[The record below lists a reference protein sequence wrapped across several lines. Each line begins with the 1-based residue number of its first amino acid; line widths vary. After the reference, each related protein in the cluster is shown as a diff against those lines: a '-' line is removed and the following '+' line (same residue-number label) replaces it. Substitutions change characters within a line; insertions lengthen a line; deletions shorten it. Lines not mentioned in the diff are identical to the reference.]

1 MRDQVWTV
9 GALIDEVNVLLDSG
23 FSGLT
28 VEGEVTGVSRSARG
42 HLYFSLKE
50 GEAQLDCVAWASA
63 AKRFRF
69 DLEDGLAVLATGS
82 LTVYR
87 ARGRFQ
93 LVVTRIEPQGLGAL
107 QLAFEQMKRRLE
119 AEGIFAV
126 ERKRPLPSV
135 PQRVGIVT
143 SASGAALRDMLKVLR
158 RHANIEIVVAPA
170 TVQGRGSAEEV
181 AAALARL
188 GASNLVDVVIVGRGG
203 GSLEDLWTFN
213 EESVARAIAVCPVPV
228 IAGIGHEVDFTIAD
242 FTADIRAATPTQAA
256 EIIVTQLEE
265 SEGRVEDARARL
277 GWELRRH
284 LQGARA
290 RLIAAGGSAGL
301 ARVPHRVEVARL
313 RLAVADRLPELLEEL
328 VRSAGHRLLRAEAAL
343 RRLPGLIA
351 AGGNSRLIGSRT
363 EQLVTLIRGHV
374 DQARTA
380 VVSRERA
387 LQHLSPRRVLDR
399 GYSITTLEGGTQP
412 LKDAGRLRGGEALV
426 TTLSDGTVRSL
437 VVKRR
442 DGAGPSGRR
451 QSQGPTKQGSL
462 FDDGG
467 SYDEKCGSR

>member
-9 GALIDEVNVLLDSG
+9 GGLIDEVNVLLDSG

-69 DLEDGLAVLATGS
+69 DLDDGLAVLATGS

-93 LVVTRIEPQGLGAL
+93 MVVTRIEPQGLGAL

-119 AEGIFAV
+119 AEGLFAV
-126 ERKRPLPSV
+126 ERKRPLPLV
-135 PQRVGIVT
+135 PQKVGIVT

-181 AAALARL
+181 AVALARL

-213 EESVARAIAVCPVPV
+213 EESVARAIAECPVPV

-290 RLIAAGGSAGL
+290 RLAAAGGSAGL

-328 VRSAGHRLLRAEAAL
+328 ARSAGHRLLRAEAVL

-351 AGGNSRLIGSRT
+351 AGGHRRLIGSRT

-374 DQARTA
+374 DQARMA

-412 LKDAGRLRGGEALV
+412 LKDAGHLRGGEALV
-426 TTLSDGTVRSL
+426 TALSEVTVRSL

-442 DGAGPSGRR
+442 DDTGPSGRR
-451 QSQGPTKQGSL
+451 QSQGPVKQGSL
-462 FDDGG
+462 FDHGG
-467 SYDEKCGSR
+467 SE

>member
-1 MRDQVWTV
+1 M
-9 GALIDEVNVLLDSG
+9 IDEVNALLDSG

-28 VEGEVTGVSRSARG
+28 VEGEITSANRSARG

-63 AKRFRF
+63 AKRLRF
-69 DLEDGLAVLATGS
+69 DLEDGLAVQVTGS

-93 LVVTRIEPQGLGAL
+93 LVVTKIEPQGLGAL

-119 AEGIFAV
+119 AEGLFAV
-126 ERKRPLPSV
+126 ERKRPLPLV

-158 RHANIEIVVAPA
+158 RHPNIEVVVAPA
-170 TVQGRGSAEEV
+170 TVQGRDAAEEV
-181 AAALARL
+181 AVALARL
-188 GASNLVDVVIVGRGG
+188 GGSALVDVVIVGRGG
-203 GSLEDLWTFN
+203 GSLEDLWAFN
-213 EESVARAIAVCPVPV
+213 EEQVARAIAACPVPV
-228 IAGIGHEVDFTIAD
+228 VSGVGHEVDFTIAD
-242 FTADIRAATPTQAA
+242 FTADVRAATPTQAA
-256 EIIVTQLEE
+256 EILVTQLEE
-265 SEGRVEDARARL
+265 SEGRAEDARVRL

-290 RLIAAGGSAGL
+290 RLAAAEGSAGL
-301 ARVPHRVEVARL
+301 ARVPHRVEVAKL
-313 RLAVADRLPELLEEL
+313 RLAAADRLPMLLEDL
-328 VRSAGHRLLRAEAAL
+328 KRAAGHRLLRAEAVL

-351 AGGNSRLIGSRT
+351 AGGHRRLIGSRT
-363 EQLVTLIRGHV
+363 EQLVTLIHGHV
-374 DQARTA
+374 DRTRTA
-380 VVSRERA
+380 VEAKERA

-399 GYSITTLEGGTQP
+399 GYSITTLEGRTKP

-426 TTLSDGTVRSL
+426 TTLAQGSVRSL

-442 DGAGPSGRR
+442 GDAGSSG
-451 QSQGPTKQGSL
+451 QSAAPDSSKQGSL
-462 FDDGG
+462 FENGG
-467 SYDEKCGSR
+467 S

>member
-213 EESVARAIAVCPVPV
+213 EESVARAIAECPVPV
-228 IAGIGHEVDFTIAD
+228 VAGIGHEVDFTIAD

-328 VRSAGHRLLRAEAAL
+328 ARSAGHRLLRAEAAL

-351 AGGNSRLIGSRT
+351 AGGNRRLIGSRA

-374 DQARTA
+374 DQARMA

-399 GYSITTLEGGTQP
+399 GYSITTLEGGEKP

-426 TTLSDGTVRSL
+426 TTLSEGTVRSL

-442 DGAGPSGRR
+442 HGAGPSGRR
-451 QSQGPTKQGSL
+451 SSSGPTKQGSL

-467 SYDEKCGSR
+467 SK